1 MKHLLS
7 SASLKSL
14 FAAAL
19 VALLGTAQVHAQ
31 VPAALEGNIVSIT
44 RNATTGV
51 ATMNVVGV
59 PVRVT
64 TTTPIKTPT
73 ATLTTAQLASTV
85 LLPGR
90 TQGGFIGGT
99 AIINGT
105 WNATANRIDATD
117 VFVEPAENLLLG
129 YVTAAANA
137 AGEISINGV
146 RVVPIPTTELRM
158 PALPMR
164 NEVGIAVVPS
174 SVPVGA
180 QAAASGYYAGGVFN
194 AFIIDVSAGT
204 PVSSTPQVTIL
215 LAQGRERTPNASRGD
230 ELDIRG
236 GATTAHA
243 NGANQ
248 TIRIFRI
255 DTINGVR
262 TETLIGQTTTIPDV
276 IPGMATWRFTV
287 ATPPSADAVLGT
299 CPTRIRAVNVSVT
312 TSVVAAE
319 SPVEVVIK

>member
-1 MKHLLS
+1 MKS
-7 SASLKSL
+7 TVTLKSFL
-14 FAAAL
+14 A
-19 VALLGTAQVHAQ
+19 VALLALTGAAQALAQ
-31 VPAALEGNIVSIT
+31 VPAALEGTISAIT

-51 ATMNVVGV
+51 ATMTVIGV
-59 PVRVT
+59 SVRVT
-64 TTTPIKTPT
+64 PTTPITTPT
-73 ATLTTAQLASTV
+73 ATLTTTQLRSTA

-105 WNATANRIDATD
+105 WNATANRFDATE
-117 VFVEPAENLLLG
+117 VFVEPAENILLG
-129 YVTAAANA
+129 VVTANS
-137 AGEISINGV
+137 AGQLSINGV

-158 PALPMR
+158 PSLPMR
-164 NEVGIAVVPS
+164 NEIGVAVIPS
-174 SVPVGA
+174 TVPVGA
-180 QAAASGYYAGGVFN
+180 QAAAEGYYAGGVFN

-215 LAQGRERTPNASRGD
+215 RAQGRERTRNTTRGD

-248 TIRIFRI
+248 TIRIFRV

-262 TETLIGQTTTIPDV
+262 TETLIGQTTTVPDV

-287 ATPPSADAVLGT
+287 VTPPSANAVLGT

-319 SPVEVVIK
+319 SAVEIIQ

>member
-1 MKHLLS
+1 MKS
-7 SASLKSL
+7 ITTLKSFL
-14 FAAAL
+14 AAAL
-19 VALLGTAQVHAQ
+19 LSVAGVAQALAQ
-31 VPAALEGNIVSIT
+31 VPAALEGNISAIT

-51 ATMNVVGV
+51 ATMTVIGV
-59 PVRVT
+59 TVRVT
-64 TTTPIKTPT
+64 TTTPITTPT
-73 ATLTTAQLASTV
+73 ATLTTAQLASTA

-105 WNATANRIDATD
+105 WNATANRFDATE
-117 VFVEPAENLLLG
+117 VFVEPAENILLG
-129 YVTAAANA
+129 VVTANT
-137 AGEISINGV
+137 AGQLSINGV

-158 PALPMR
+158 PSLPMR
-164 NEVGIAVVPS
+164 NEIGVAVIPS
-174 SVPVGA
+174 TVPVGA
-180 QAAASGYYAGGVFN
+180 QAAAEGYYAGGVFN

-215 LAQGRERTPNASRGD
+215 RAQGRERTPNTTRGD

-248 TIRIFRI
+248 TIRIFRV

-287 ATPPSADAVLGT
+287 ITPPSANAVLGT
-299 CPTRIRAVNVSVT
+299 CPTLIRAVNVSVT

-319 SPVEVVIK
+319 SAVDVIQ